1 MKRTLTLSTLFLT
14 LLAAPAIAQTPSTQT
29 PSNGMFDRLQG
40 GNKPFAGGMSP
51 QQGSGCGGCAFGR
64 PAAQAPQSRAQAQMN
79 VIMPMIF
86 ALDLSPEQKSTI
98 EKHLRTLQAQ
108 AGADPQTFDTQRKK
122 TLRAII
128 ATLTADQRSRL
139 LEKLAK

>member
-1 MKRTLTLSTLFLT
+1 MKRTLISGTLFLT
-14 LLAAPAIAQTPSTQT
+14 LLAAPAIAKTPSTQT

-40 GNKPFAGGMSP
+40 ADRPFGKGMMPQGG
-51 QQGSGCGGCAFGR
+51 GGCGGCAFGR
-64 PAAQAPQSRAQAQMN
+64 PAAQEPQSRAQAQMN
-79 VIMPMIF
+79 AIMPMIF
-86 ALDLSPEQKSTI
+86 GLDLSPKQKNTI
-98 EKHLRTLQAQ
+98 EKHLSTLQAQ

>member
-14 LLAAPAIAQTPSTQT
+14 LLAAPAIAQT

-51 QQGSGCGGCAFGR
+51 QQGSGCGGCAFGQ
-64 PAAQAPQSRAQAQMN
+64 PAAQAPQSRAQSQMN

-98 EKHLRTLQAQ
+98 EKQLRTLQAQ
-108 AGADPQTFDTQRKK
+108 AGADPKAFDDLRKK
-122 TLRAII
+122 TLRAVI
-128 ATLTADQRSRL
+128 ATLTADQRSKL
-139 LEKLAK
+139 LDGLAK